1 MSQFY
6 GSRDDRESVATIH
19 RALDLGVIQPSSPM
33 KFLPR
38 PSFPC
43 VPVAM
48 IGACLFLA
56 VVGPP
61 APAGPLVDHLRRVA
75 EDARLKTAQADMQA
89 LTACLEMFKLN
100 AGFYPSTAQGLDAC
114 ANRPTVEPVPRR
126 WVQLIDKVPQDP
138 WGNPYQYRYPGKKDP
153 ARFDLFSLG
162 KDGVANTADDIQ
174 VPKAAAGKAKE

>member
-1 MSQFY
+1 MN
-6 GSRDDRESVATIH
+6 I
-19 RALDLGVIQPSSPM
+19 
-33 KFLPR
+33 LPR
-38 PSFPC
+38 PSFPG

-56 VVGPP
+56 AVGSH

-75 EDARLKTAQADMQA
+75 EDARQRTAKADMQA
-89 LTACLEMFKLN
+89 LISCVEMFKLN

-114 ANRPTVEPVPRR
+114 ANRPTVEPIPKM
-126 WVQLIDKVPQDP
+126 WVRMIEKVPKDP

-162 KDGVANTADDIQ
+162 KDGVAETADDIQ
-174 VPKAAAGKAKE
+174 VPKAEKMVK